1 MNTEDDAD
9 AVESDT
15 ADDEAEDSED
25 EDEDEVDGDE
35 CDEDE
40 LDSLL
45 LDEDEG
51 APNLVPEGHPQRVI
65 AGRIE
70 ILDKIGEGGMGTV
83 WRGLHLKLER
93 VVAVKIL
100 DETLQLRPDGRE
112 RFTRE
117 ARALALL
124 AHRNVVAIHDC
135 DELPDGR
142 LYLCMELL
150 EGETLRDII
159 KRREPLDP
167 LQVIDAGMQVC
178 DAVQA
183 AHDLGILHR
192 DLTPSNIIRL
202 GDAAKTIKVLDWGL
216 CKLLDLFYVRAPQ
229 KYPAP
234 PGARLVTPLGCRFGT
249 PDYMAPEMILRDK
262 PGPPS
267 FCTDVYAL
275 AVVLYELLTGRLPFA
290 PGDRKLPRPVRDF
303 LPGFD
308 YHDLETALRAALR
321 YRPDERTPT
330 MAELRDRLEMAREC
344 LLAQREHVAAAGKT
358 PALDPV
364 PARPEQVAAPVVTP
378 AQVSTSAQQ
387 EDDDAAASM
396 TSVEAVSTEVRPVDA
411 PAVAANGAPTPCSA
425 HPPELAR
432 VVPLQPRG
440 RLARTLL
447 TAVLGLAAGVGGTLG
462 LRPAGDAAPATD
474 QAALAAWLELELAR
488 VSAAEQ
494 RADRCEAE
502 AARRTSAEVP
512 TTPPTPLPTPLPT
525 PSRPLLAPPEKPAA
539 RVLAT
544 TSRSARPDGPR
555 SRAPSPKVPQS
566 RELLASKVRACARK
580 GGITGPIKVQV
591 RRQGGELDTVK
602 VLKYTKD
609 HPSVACIDGAIRD
622 AVLPAGDRPVET
634 FTFPE

>member
-1 MNTEDDAD
+1 MNTEGRDDAD
-9 AVESDT
+9 AIESDT
-15 ADDEAEDSED
+15 ADDEAEDS
-25 EDEDEVDGDE
+25 EDEVDGDE

-51 APNLVPEGHPQRVI
+51 APNLVPEGHPQRVL

-100 DETLQLRPDGRE
+100 DETLQLRSDARE
-112 RFTRE
+112 RFIRE

-124 AHRNVVAIHDC
+124 VHRNVVSIYDC

-150 EGETLRDII
+150 EGETLRDLI

-167 LQVIDAGMQVC
+167 LEVIDAGMQVC

-183 AHDLGILHR
+183 AHDRGILHR

-229 KYPAP
+229 KYAAL
-234 PGARLVTPLGCRFGT
+234 PGARLVTPIGCRFGT
-249 PDYMAPEMILRDK
+249 PEYMAPEMILRDK

-275 AVVLYELLTGRLPFA
+275 AVVLYELLTGRHPFA

-308 YHDLETALRAALR
+308 YHDLEAALRAALR
-321 YRPDERTPT
+321 YRADERTPT
-330 MAELRDRLEMAREC
+330 MAELREGLERAREC
-344 LLAQREHVAAAGKT
+344 LLAQREHVAATGKVR
-358 PALDPV
+358 ALDPAS
-364 PARPEQVAAPVVTP
+364 AREQVAAPVITP
-378 AQVSTSAQQ
+378 AQVSTSALREQV
-387 EDDDAAASM
+387 DAVASM
-396 TSVEAVSTEVRPVDA
+396 PSVEAVTTEARPVDA
-411 PAVAANGAPTPCSA
+411 AAVAANEVPAPGSTP
-425 HPPELAR
+425 PPELAL
-432 VVPLQPRG
+432 VVPLPPRG
-440 RLARTLL
+440 RYARTLL
-447 TAVLGLAAGVGGTLG
+447 AAVLGLAAGVGGTLAT
-462 LRPAGDAAPATD
+462 RPGPDAAPAAD
-474 QAALAAWLELELAR
+474 QATLAARLELELAR
-488 VSAAEQ
+488 ASAAEQ

-502 AARRTSAEVP
+502 AARRTSADVP
-512 TTPPTPLPTPLPT
+512 TTPPIPRPTLST
-525 PSRPLLAPPEKPAA
+525 PLLAPPEKPAA

-544 TSRSARPDGPR
+544 SRGARPDGPR
-555 SRAPSPKVPQS
+555 SRAAAPKVPPTMA
-566 RELLASKVRACARK
+566 RLASKVRACARN
-580 GGITGPIKVQV
+580 GGIPEGPITVQV
-591 RRQGGELDTVK
+591 RRQGGVIDSVK
-602 VLKYTKD
+602 VLKFSKD
-609 HPSVACIDGAIRD
+609 HPAVACINEVVREAD
-622 AVLPAGDRPVET
+622 LPSSDRPLED
-634 FTFPE
+634 FTFPK